1 MTRIL
6 VTGASG
12 LLGFHFAWQVSQ
24 KAEVIGIT
32 HSQELVNTPF
42 QSVKIDLSQPG
53 MGEKIITQYKPD
65 VLVHCAALAN
75 VDACDLQ
82 PELADRMNAVLPEE
96 LAVAAEK
103 KDIRMVHIS
112 TDAVFDG
119 SKGNYREDD
128 EPNPLSTYARTK
140 LKGEKAVL
148 QACPDAIVARV
159 NFFGWSMSGRRS
171 LAEWFVSNLTAGR
184 VVNGFIDIFFCP
196 LEVTQLCEFLQM
208 MLEKDLK
215 GLFHVVSSESISKY
229 AFGVKLAEAFG
240 LESKLIKPVSWKDGG
255 LLAARS
261 PMLTLDT
268 EKLTKALGMTMPD
281 IQDGIDRF
289 HQQYETLWPLKMRNT
304 LTS

>member
-12 LLGFHFAWQVSQ
+12 LLGFHFAWQASQ

-42 QSVKIDLSQPG
+42 QSVKMDLSQPG

-82 PELADRMNAVLPEE
+82 PELADRMNAALPGE
-96 LAVAAEK
+96 LAESAEK
-103 KDIRMVHIS
+103 NSVRMVHIS
-112 TDAVFDG
+112 TDAIFDG
-119 SKGNYREDD
+119 NKGNYREDD

-140 LKGEKAVL
+140 LKGEQAVL
-148 QACPDAIVARV
+148 QTCPDAIVARV
-159 NFFGWSMSGRRS
+159 NFFGWSMSGKRS
-171 LAEWFVSNLTAGR
+171 LAEWFISNLAAGR
-184 VVNGFIDIFFCP
+184 VVNGFTDIFFCP
-196 LEVTQLCEFLQM
+196 LEVSQLCEFLQM

-240 LESKLIKPVSWKDGG
+240 FESKLIKPVSWKEGG

-261 PMLTLDT
+261 PLLTLDT
-268 EKLTKALGMTMPD
+268 DKLTKALGIIMPG
-281 IQDGIDRF
+281 IQEGINRF
-289 HQQYETLWPLKMRNT
+289 HQQYETLWPLKMRKT
-304 LTS
+304 LTA